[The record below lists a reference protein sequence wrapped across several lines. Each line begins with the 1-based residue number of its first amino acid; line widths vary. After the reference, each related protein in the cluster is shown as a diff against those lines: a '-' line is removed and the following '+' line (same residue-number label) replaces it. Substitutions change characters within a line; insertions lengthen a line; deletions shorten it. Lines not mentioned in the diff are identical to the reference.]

1 LYKTIIE
8 ETLSFVKNELTSPK
22 GAFYS
27 SLDADSKNNT
37 NELEEGAYYYF
48 TKKELQNLITDDYPL
63 FEDYYNIN
71 DFGFWEK
78 DRYVLIRNSTNTAF
92 ANKHKISEDALLS
105 HINKWKTILKNARKL
120 KAKPNLDDKV
130 LTSWNALMIKG
141 YTDAYTALNNEA
153 YLQAALKNANFIV
166 ENQLQKN
173 GNLYRNYKNGKSTI
187 NAYSEDYATLID
199 AFINLYEA
207 TLDEKWLTTSK
218 TLMDF
223 TLEHYFKKENNMFYF
238 TSNNGK
244 KLISRK
250 VKVDDN
256 VIASPNSI
264 LANCLFKLSLYYS
277 DSNYN
282 KIANQMLHNMKD
294 DALKSPSAYSNW
306 LNLMTNYTRP
316 FYEVAIVGT
325 KANDLKNRFLD
336 YYNPN
341 VIIVGDTKENESMP
355 LLKDKFVQDNTYIYV
370 CNFGACKLP
379 QTKLLKALE
388 LINK

>member
-1 LYKTIIE
+1 
-8 ETLSFVKNELTSPK
+8 
-22 GAFYS
+22 
-27 SLDADSKNNT
+27 
-37 NELEEGAYYYF
+37 
-48 TKKELQNLITDDYPL
+48 
-63 FEDYYNIN
+63 
-71 DFGFWEK
+71 
-78 DRYVLIRNSTNTAF
+78 
-92 ANKHKISEDALLS
+92 
-105 HINKWKTILKNARKL
+105 
-120 KAKPNLDDKV
+120 
-130 LTSWNALMIKG
+130 
-141 YTDAYTALNNEA
+141 
-153 YLQAALKNANFIV
+153 
-166 ENQLQKN
+166 
-173 GNLYRNYKNGKSTI
+173 
-187 NAYSEDYATLID
+187 
-199 AFINLYEA
+199 
-207 TLDEKWLTTSK
+207 
-218 TLMDF
+218 
-223 TLEHYFKKENNMFYF
+223 MFYF

-294 DALKSPSAYSNW
+294 DVLKSPSAYSNW

-316 FYEVAIVGT
+316 FYEVAFVGT
-325 KANDLKNRFLD
+325 KANDLKNQFLD

-355 LLKDKFVQDNTYIYV
+355 LLKDKFVQDNTYIYI